1 MRKTLPFVILLV
13 LALPL
18 QAGWRDWLD
27 GWLGGGEA
35 DKPAA
40 TQPTAP
46 QPATS
51 KAPGQQDMTRAI
63 LDALQVGVQRAIELL
78 GKDGG
83 YLNDSQVRIPMPDS
97 LKSVEKVVRK
107 LGQDKYAD
115 QFIAS
120 MNTAAEHAVPQT
132 QEIFIDAIKG
142 MSVQDAQAIVT
153 SRDNAAATHYFQE
166 KTSADLR
173 KVVQPLVSDVMQ
185 QSGVTRA
192 YKKLVDKAGFLS
204 DYVDPKSL
212 DLDAYVT
219 EKTLDGL
226 FLKLADEER
235 RIRAD
240 PVARST
246 DILKQVFGYY
256 AK

>member
-1 MRKTLPFVILLV
+1 MRKTLMYVMLLM
-13 LALPL
+13 LATPL

-27 GWLGGGEA
+27 GWLGDGET
-35 DKPAA
+35 DKPAT
-40 TQPTAP
+40 TQPAAP
-46 QPATS
+46 QPAAS
-51 KAPGQQDMTRAI
+51 KVPGQQDMTRAI
-63 LDALQVGVQRAIELL
+63 LDALEVGVQRAIELL
-78 GKDGG
+78 GRDGG

-97 LKSVEKVVRK
+97 LAGVEKVVRK

-132 QEIFIDAIKG
+132 RQIFIDAIRN
-142 MSVQDAQAIVT
+142 MSVQDAQSIIT
-153 SRDNAAATHYFQE
+153 SKDNAAATRYFQD

-173 KVVQPLVSDVMQ
+173 TVIQPLVSDVMQ

-192 YKKLVDKAGFLS
+192 YKKLIDKAGFLS
-204 DYVDPKSL
+204 GYVDPKSL

-219 EKTLDGL
+219 EKTLEGL

-240 PVARST
+240 PVARTT